1 MLPLMPLTDRH
12 FAQKQATVTYAP
24 EIENEIALLV
34 EAIEH
39 IPTLA
44 SSYPPRWLA
53 VQLLEQDEPIRQ
65 KVQAYAHGSDIEH
78 VLQGSLARLHE
89 RYGEDVDMLLTSQRY
104 SFVHALTHEVV
115 TRPETTTATAT
126 LSDRI
131 DRIVTHQLFG
141 IPIFLAMMWLVFK
154 LTTDVV
160 NPLIDWIDVVISGP
174 VTRWAVVLLDAIGL
188 GGTWL
193 ESLLVNGILAGVGG
207 VLVFIPVLV
216 SLYLALAIL
225 EDSGYMA
232 RAAFVMHRLMQKLGL
247 HGKSF
252 LPMIVGFGCTVP
264 ALYATRT
271 LENERDRI
279 LTALLVPFMSCGGR
293 LPVYVLMATIFF
305 PHNGGLVIFALY
317 MIGIL
322 VAIVLG
328 MILSRTLFQS
338 QEYTPFIMEMSPYRL
353 PTLKNVWFYTWERLS
368 AFIQGAATV
377 IMIGSIVIWLLGAIP
392 TTRAGSFAK
401 TELDH
406 SVFGAI
412 ASTIA
417 PVFSYQGFGN
427 QEASGALISGIAAK
441 EMIISTMSQIYGLA
455 EDEQV
460 ARSTDFG
467 ADVRDIVSSFG
478 DAVFDMVRSIPL
490 VIGINLFDATE
501 EAQPS
506 SLMTTIQ
513 RGFDH
518 SSNGHGTLAAF
529 AFMVFVL
536 LYTPCMPSIA
546 AERQEL
552 GSKWMWVSV
561 AGQFALAWLVSLLI
575 FQGGLMLG
583 IG

>member
-1 MLPLMPLTDRH
+1 
-12 FAQKQATVTYAP
+12 
-24 EIENEIALLV
+24 
-34 EAIEH
+34 
-39 IPTLA
+39 
-44 SSYPPRWLA
+44 
-53 VQLLEQDEPIRQ
+53 
-65 KVQAYAHGSDIEH
+65 
-78 VLQGSLARLHE
+78 
-89 RYGEDVDMLLTSQRY
+89 
-104 SFVHALTHEVV
+104 
-115 TRPETTTATAT
+115 
-126 LSDRI
+126 
-131 DRIVTHQLFG
+131 
-141 IPIFLAMMWLVFK
+141 
-154 LTTDVV
+154 
-160 NPLIDWIDVVISGP
+160 
-174 VTRWAVVLLDAIGL
+174 
-188 GGTWL
+188 
-193 ESLLVNGILAGVGG
+193 
-207 VLVFIPVLV
+207 
-216 SLYLALAIL
+216 
-225 EDSGYMA
+225 
-232 RAAFVMHRLMQKLGL
+232 
-247 HGKSF
+247 
-252 LPMIVGFGCTVP
+252 
-264 ALYATRT
+264 
-271 LENERDRI
+271 
-279 LTALLVPFMSCGGR
+279 
-293 LPVYVLMATIFF
+293 
-305 PHNGGLVIFALY
+305 
-317 MIGIL
+317 
-322 VAIVLG
+322 
-328 MILSRTLFQS
+328 
-338 QEYTPFIMEMSPYRL
+338 
-353 PTLKNVWFYTWERLS
+353 VWFYTWERLS

-392 TTRAGSFAK
+392 TTREGAFAK
-401 TELDH
+401 TDLDH

-417 PVFSYQGFGN
+417 PMFSYQGFGN

-455 EDEQV
+455 EDDHV
-460 ARSTDFG
+460 ARSTDVG